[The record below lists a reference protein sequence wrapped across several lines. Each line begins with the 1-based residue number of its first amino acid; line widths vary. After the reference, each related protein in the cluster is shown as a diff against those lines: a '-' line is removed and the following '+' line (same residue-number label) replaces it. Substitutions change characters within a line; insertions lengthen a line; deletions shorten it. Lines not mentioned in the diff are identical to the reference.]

1 MTEEIDL
8 ENVKITFPD
17 KSTQKYPKP
26 LALTELL
33 KHKTLSSGDIIALM
47 VNGEVKSLN
56 STISFGLA
64 KVEPLL
70 KNSYEGSA
78 MYRRTLVQILAT
90 AAYEVYSKEFHII
103 VHHHVNNGYLVKK
116 ADEKDFT
123 EEEINK
129 IKEKMTDLIKQD
141 LPIKEV
147 ELSHEEAINYFKKIN
162 HNYSVSLI
170 ETNNTD
176 IVRCSCINKFMT
188 LFFRPLGKSTGVITD
203 FDVRLSSDKN
213 SLLLLF
219 PTVTK
224 PIPKNLEDIETKLTT
239 KSYHDSLHYNKILNI
254 ECVGDWNK
262 VIISTPEKL
271 RELMLTM
278 SMHQESQILS
288 IANTIADKVINGK
301 VKFVGIAGPS
311 ASGKTTFSKKLGLA
325 LKAKG
330 IEPIVISMDD
340 YFKDTKDSPVDEK
353 GNKDFECLEALR
365 IDDFNKDLKNLFK
378 GQKIKRCIFDF
389 VKGTHTLGEELQM
402 PSKETGKRGIVLCEG
417 LHGIDEKAT
426 PLIPRDEKFFIYIAP
441 LTPINSDEY
450 NFFADHVLR
459 LYRRMIR
466 DFRTRGRS
474 ANATLHHWFSV
485 AKGEEKYIFPHI
497 DSSDLIWNTD
507 LDYEVSVLYP
517 FVYPLLRT
525 VSVDDPNYY
534 LACYLMNTMSAFLP
548 ISDEEVEK
556 TAVLREFIGGSLF
569 E

>member
-378 GQKIKRCIFDF
+378 GQK
-389 VKGTHTLGEELQM
+389 M
-402 PSKETGKRGIVLCEG
+402 
-417 LHGIDEKAT
+417 
-426 PLIPRDEKFFIYIAP
+426 
-441 LTPINSDEY
+441 
-450 NFFADHVLR
+450 
-459 LYRRMIR
+459 
-466 DFRTRGRS
+466 
-474 ANATLHHWFSV
+474 
-485 AKGEEKYIFPHI
+485 HI
-497 DSSDLIWNTD
+497 
-507 LDYEVSVLYP
+507 
-517 FVYPLLRT
+517 
-525 VSVDDPNYY
+525 
-534 LACYLMNTMSAFLP
+534 
-548 ISDEEVEK
+548 
-556 TAVLREFIGGSLF
+556 
-569 E
+569 